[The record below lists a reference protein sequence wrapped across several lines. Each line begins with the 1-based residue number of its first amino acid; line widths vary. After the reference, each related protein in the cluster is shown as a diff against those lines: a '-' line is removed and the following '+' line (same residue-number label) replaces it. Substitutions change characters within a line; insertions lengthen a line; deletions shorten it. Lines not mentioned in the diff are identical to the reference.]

1 MKTTFFAAAL
11 VALLSSTQ
19 AAVLNSQP
27 ASEAAIQVDACH
39 EMKNGIIITLDK
51 PECKE
56 EEKKVPFEQ
65 AMLGALG
72 ELSTK
77 SNELAKAL
85 SMEYTKN
92 KKLEC
97 QNTQVVSGRLEI
109 SPAGPGPDPSKK

>member
-1 MKTTFFAAAL
+1 MRFALFAAAL
-11 VALLSSTQ
+11 VAITNAATLDAEPMSTI
-19 AAVLNSQP
+19 S
-27 ASEAAIQVDACH
+27 IDACH
-39 EMKNGIIITLDK
+39 EMQQGIIITLDK

>member
-1 MKTTFFAAAL
+1 MRTTFFAAAL
-11 VALLSSTQ
+11 VALLSIQGGQ
-19 AAVLNSQP
+19 AAYLDAEP
-27 ASEAAIQVDACH
+27 EAGIAVDACH
-39 EMKNGIIITLDK
+39 EIKGGIVITLDK

-85 SMEYTKN
+85 SMQFTKN
-92 KKLEC
+92 KQLEST
-97 QNTQVVSGRLEI
+97 NTQVVSGRLDI
-109 SPAGPGPDPSKK
+109 SPAGPAADAKK